1 MRMFSIGMIR
11 KHRKHRNHRNHRKH
25 RQHKHLLHSILRMP
39 VNTQGGKGCKKGKNG
54 KDDGQNVLMIE
65 CKENEGQMFGRVIKV
80 EGDRRFRIFCNDS
93 KERICKLAGRI
104 RRGDRVERGGVV
116 LISIRELSAAHTG
129 SSDSEVGDII
139 ANVDPSLYGKMK
151 KMDGI
156 NPLLFTNLEN
166 EDKASIRKR
175 VQRLEEG
182 QGEDDLFDLGEGEE
196 SDDLETAD
204 AKAERKKELDE
215 KKKKEELERSAK
227 RNVKYMDNGDLD
239 VDDI

>member
-1 MRMFSIGMIR
+1 
-11 KHRKHRNHRNHRKH
+11 
-25 RQHKHLLHSILRMP
+25 MP

-104 RRGDRVERGGVV
+104 RRGDRVERGGLV
-116 LISIRELSAAHTG
+116 LISIRDLSLACA
-129 SSDSEVGDII
+129 DSEVGDII
-139 ANVDPSLYGKMK
+139 ANIDPSLYGKMK
-151 KMDGI
+151 KLDGI
-156 NPLLFTNLEN
+156 NPLLFTNIEN
-166 EDKASIRKR
+166 DGSIRKR
-175 VQRLEEG
+175 VQLLEEG
-182 QGEDDLFDLGEGEE
+182 QGEDDLFDLGGNESEDSEE
-196 SDDLETAD
+196 SDLETAD
-204 AKAERKKELDE
+204 AKAERMKELDE
-215 KKKKEELERSAK
+215 KKKKEELERAAK